1 MWSNTVNPNPI
12 FKKRKKK
19 FKVGMM
25 GRKRGQIRF
34 GKYYDFHG
42 NEKFDAQAQ
51 TCI

>member
-1 MWSNTVNPNPI
+1 
-12 FKKRKKK
+12 
-19 FKVGMM
+19 MM

-51 TCI
+51 TCIWLLFTYYYFILNKKKI